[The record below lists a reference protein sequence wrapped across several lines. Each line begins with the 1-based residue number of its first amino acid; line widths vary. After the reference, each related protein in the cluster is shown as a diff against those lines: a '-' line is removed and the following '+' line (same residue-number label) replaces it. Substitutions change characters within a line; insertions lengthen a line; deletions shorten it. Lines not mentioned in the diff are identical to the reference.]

1 MLTLWL
7 PEGTSSLPLRPHHQ
21 LGVGGYILNAKNEIL
36 VIQEKHGITAGM
48 KDFWK
53 LPGGVVDPNESIAHA
68 VEREVLEETGV
79 RVKFQTIASVRESH
93 QGMYGGMTDL
103 YCVCVCVLDE
113 SVYKGEQ
120 SPVPVPQEKEIAASK
135 WMLADEFFKLK
146 FYSRRSLFSDL
157 LRHAALT
164 AQDIKGGVGSVGRQ
178 SGGAAH
184 TKGLVYTEGAKSR
197 TGKVR
202 DGIYAFLPF
211 CYLYLKWK
219 DFFEKPTWLE
229 TAGSI
234 VGIGGAIVMLADV
247 TVASSPNEKSPTI
260 VGDMAAFMG
269 AVTMC
274 VYLLVGRWMRKWC
287 PIWLYMTPVA
297 FFAALTCTVASALF
311 EGMSWGGLGATSWFG
326 FLSPLY
332 ILFAFYLGGGA
343 GVGGHTLLNYLLTF
357 LSTLVVSTSLLLE
370 PLVGSLLGACFGLQ
384 SLPGLYTIL
393 GTPVLFAGL
402 GMIIAGEQRRV
413 TARKVTEQ
421 EVMSVAKKNDVEI
434 EIS

>member
-1 MLTLWL
+1 M
-7 PEGTSSLPLRPHHQ
+7 SSK
-21 LGVGGYILNAKNEIL
+21 KNEGGAVVPGERARKGSPSKLCLYALL
-36 VIQEKHGITAGM
+36 VLAVTMCSSAGTVFLLM
-48 KDFWK
+48 
-53 LPGGVVDPNESIAHA
+53 S
-68 VEREVLEETGV
+68 EVPPFL
-79 RVKFQTIASVRESH
+79 RASWRLYAQTIVQIVPFVCEYRKLANK
-93 QGMYGGMTDL
+93 QGDDT
-103 YCVCVCVLDE
+103 
-113 SVYKGEQ
+113 
-120 SPVPVPQEKEIAASK
+120 IAK
-135 WMLADEFFKLK
+135 WRQHFLWMLLSGFFLGLH
-146 FYSRRSLFSDL
+146 FASWVWSLEHTSLTHSL
-157 LRHAALT
+157 LWVTMYPIVLN
-164 AQDIKGGVGSVGRQ
+164 
-178 SGGAAH
+178 SGH
-184 TKGLVYTEGAKSR
+184 WVCFLVSQ
-197 TGKVR
+197 
-202 DGIYAFLPF
+202 
-211 CYLYLKWK
+211 YLYLKWK
-219 DFFEKPTWLE
+219 EFFEKPTWLE

-421 EVMSVAKKNDVEI
+421 EAMSVAKKNDVEI
-434 EIS
+434 EIEIS

>member
-1 MLTLWL
+1 M
-7 PEGTSSLPLRPHHQ
+7 SSK
-21 LGVGGYILNAKNEIL
+21 KNEGGAVVPGEGARKGSPSKLCLYALL
-36 VIQEKHGITAGM
+36 VLAVTMCSSAGTVFLLM
-48 KDFWK
+48 
-53 LPGGVVDPNESIAHA
+53 S
-68 VEREVLEETGV
+68 EVPPFL
-79 RVKFQTIASVRESH
+79 RASWRLYAQTIVQIVPFVCEYRKLANK
-93 QGMYGGMTDL
+93 QGDDT
-103 YCVCVCVLDE
+103 
-113 SVYKGEQ
+113 
-120 SPVPVPQEKEIAASK
+120 IAK
-135 WMLADEFFKLK
+135 WRQHFLWMLLSGFFLGLH
-146 FYSRRSLFSDL
+146 FASWVWSLEHTSLAHSL
-157 LRHAALT
+157 LWVTMYPIVLN
-164 AQDIKGGVGSVGRQ
+164 
-178 SGGAAH
+178 SGH
-184 TKGLVYTEGAKSR
+184 WVCFLVSQ
-197 TGKVR
+197 
-202 DGIYAFLPF
+202 
-211 CYLYLKWK
+211 YLYLKWK
-219 DFFEKPTWLE
+219 EFFEKPTWLE

-421 EVMSVAKKNDVEI
+421 EAMSVAKKNDVEI
-434 EIS
+434 EIEIS

>member
-1 MLTLWL
+1 M
-7 PEGTSSLPLRPHHQ
+7 SSK
-21 LGVGGYILNAKNEIL
+21 KNEGGAVVPGERARKGSPSKLCLYALL
-36 VIQEKHGITAGM
+36 VLAVTMCSSAGTVFLLM
-48 KDFWK
+48 
-53 LPGGVVDPNESIAHA
+53 S
-68 VEREVLEETGV
+68 EVPPFL
-79 RVKFQTIASVRESH
+79 RASWRLYAQTIVQIVPFVCEYRKLANK
-93 QGMYGGMTDL
+93 QGDDT
-103 YCVCVCVLDE
+103 
-113 SVYKGEQ
+113 
-120 SPVPVPQEKEIAASK
+120 IAK
-135 WMLADEFFKLK
+135 WRQHFLWMLLSGFFLGLH
-146 FYSRRSLFSDL
+146 FASWVWSLEHTSLAHSL
-157 LRHAALT
+157 LWVTMYPIVLN
-164 AQDIKGGVGSVGRQ
+164 
-178 SGGAAH
+178 SGH
-184 TKGLVYTEGAKSR
+184 WVCFLVSQ
-197 TGKVR
+197 
-202 DGIYAFLPF
+202 
-211 CYLYLKWK
+211 YLYLKWK
-219 DFFEKPTWLE
+219 EFFEKPTWLE

-421 EVMSVAKKNDVEI
+421 EAMSVAKKNDVEI
-434 EIS
+434 EIEIS

>member
-1 MLTLWL
+1 MSSKKNEGGAVVPGERARKGSPSKLCLYALLVLAVTMCSSAGTVFLLMSEVPPFLRASWRLYAQTIVQIVPFVCEYRKLANKQGDDTIAKWRQHFLWL
-7 PEGTSSLPLRPHHQ
+7 LLSGFFLGLHFASWVWSLEHTSLAHSLLWVTMYPI
-21 LGVGGYILNAKNEIL
+21 VLNSGHWVCFL
-36 VIQEKHGITAGM
+36 VSQ
-48 KDFWK
+48 
-53 LPGGVVDPNESIAHA
+53 
-68 VEREVLEETGV
+68 
-79 RVKFQTIASVRESH
+79 
-93 QGMYGGMTDL
+93 
-103 YCVCVCVLDE
+103 
-113 SVYKGEQ
+113 
-120 SPVPVPQEKEIAASK
+120 
-135 WMLADEFFKLK
+135 
-146 FYSRRSLFSDL
+146 
-157 LRHAALT
+157 
-164 AQDIKGGVGSVGRQ
+164 
-178 SGGAAH
+178 
-184 TKGLVYTEGAKSR
+184 
-197 TGKVR
+197 
-202 DGIYAFLPF
+202 
-211 CYLYLKWK
+211 YLYLKWK

-247 TVASSPNEKSPTI
+247 TVASSPNEKAPAI
-260 VGDMAAFMG
+260 VGVMAAFMG

-421 EVMSVAKKNDVEI
+421 EAMSVAKKNDVEI
-434 EIS
+434 EIEIS

>member
-1 MLTLWL
+1 MCSSA
-7 PEGTSSLPLRPHHQ
+7 GTVFLLMSEVPPFLRASWR
-21 LGVGGYILNAKNEIL
+21 LYA
-36 VIQEKHGITAGM
+36 
-48 KDFWK
+48 
-53 LPGGVVDPNESIAHA
+53 
-68 VEREVLEETGV
+68 
-79 RVKFQTIASVRESH
+79 QTIVQIVPFVCEYRKLANK
-93 QGMYGGMTDL
+93 QGDDT
-103 YCVCVCVLDE
+103 
-113 SVYKGEQ
+113 
-120 SPVPVPQEKEIAASK
+120 IAK
-135 WMLADEFFKLK
+135 WRQHFLWMLLSGFFLGLH
-146 FYSRRSLFSDL
+146 FASWVWSLEHTSLAHSL
-157 LRHAALT
+157 LWVTMYPIVLN
-164 AQDIKGGVGSVGRQ
+164 
-178 SGGAAH
+178 SGH
-184 TKGLVYTEGAKSR
+184 WVCFLVSQ
-197 TGKVR
+197 
-202 DGIYAFLPF
+202 
-211 CYLYLKWK
+211 YLYLKWK
-219 DFFEKPTWLE
+219 EFFEKPTWLE

-260 VGDMAAFMG
+260 AGDMAAFMG
-269 AVTMC
+269 ALTMC

-421 EVMSVAKKNDVEI
+421 EAMSVAKKNDVEI
-434 EIS
+434 EIEIS

>member
-1 MLTLWL
+1 M
-7 PEGTSSLPLRPHHQ
+7 SSK
-21 LGVGGYILNAKNEIL
+21 KNEGGAVVPGERARKGSPSKLCLYALL
-36 VIQEKHGITAGM
+36 VLAVTMCSSAGTVFLLM
-48 KDFWK
+48 
-53 LPGGVVDPNESIAHA
+53 S
-68 VEREVLEETGV
+68 EVPPFL
-79 RVKFQTIASVRESH
+79 RASWRLYAQTIVQIVPFVCEYRKLANK
-93 QGMYGGMTDL
+93 QGDDT
-103 YCVCVCVLDE
+103 
-113 SVYKGEQ
+113 
-120 SPVPVPQEKEIAASK
+120 IAK
-135 WMLADEFFKLK
+135 WRQHFLWMLLSGFFLGLH
-146 FYSRRSLFSDL
+146 FASWVWSLEHTSLAHSL
-157 LRHAALT
+157 LWVTMYPIVLN
-164 AQDIKGGVGSVGRQ
+164 
-178 SGGAAH
+178 SGH
-184 TKGLVYTEGAKSR
+184 WVCFLVSQ
-197 TGKVR
+197 
-202 DGIYAFLPF
+202 
-211 CYLYLKWK
+211 YLYLKWK
-219 DFFEKPTWLE
+219 EFFEKPTWLE

-421 EVMSVAKKNDVEI
+421 EAMSVANKNDVEI
-434 EIS
+434 EIEIS

>member
-1 MLTLWL
+1 M
-7 PEGTSSLPLRPHHQ
+7 SSK
-21 LGVGGYILNAKNEIL
+21 KNEGGAVVPGERARKGSPSKLCLYALL
-36 VIQEKHGITAGM
+36 VLAVTMCSSAGTVFLLM
-48 KDFWK
+48 
-53 LPGGVVDPNESIAHA
+53 S
-68 VEREVLEETGV
+68 EVPPFL
-79 RVKFQTIASVRESH
+79 RASWRLYAQTIVQIVPFVCEYRKLANK
-93 QGMYGGMTDL
+93 QGDDT
-103 YCVCVCVLDE
+103 
-113 SVYKGEQ
+113 
-120 SPVPVPQEKEIAASK
+120 IAK
-135 WMLADEFFKLK
+135 WRQHFLWMLLSGFFLGLH
-146 FYSRRSLFSDL
+146 FASWVWSLEHTSLAHSL
-157 LRHAALT
+157 LWVTMYPIVLN
-164 AQDIKGGVGSVGRQ
+164 
-178 SGGAAH
+178 SGH
-184 TKGLVYTEGAKSR
+184 WVCFLVSQ
-197 TGKVR
+197 
-202 DGIYAFLPF
+202 
-211 CYLYLKWK
+211 YLYLKWK
-219 DFFEKPTWLE
+219 EFFEKPTWLE

-332 ILFAFYLGGGA
+332 ILFAFYLGCGA

-421 EVMSVAKKNDVEI
+421 EAMSVAKKNDVEI
-434 EIS
+434 EIEIS

>member
-1 MLTLWL
+1 MLPKKAIKPDRFNGLTINVTEKLFSDYSPQQFKTALHAHVLEWKKQQKKGVWLKIPSLLAKFVPSAIETGFSYHHCMPNFVMLTLWL

-202 DGIYAFLPF
+202 DGIYA
-211 CYLYLKWK
+211 
-219 DFFEKPTWLE
+219 
-229 TAGSI
+229 
-234 VGIGGAIVMLADV
+234 
-247 TVASSPNEKSPTI
+247 SSK
-260 VGDMAAFMG
+260 
-269 AVTMC
+269 
-274 VYLLVGRWMRKWC
+274 L
-287 PIWLYMTPVA
+287 
-297 FFAALTCTVASALF
+297 
-311 EGMSWGGLGATSWFG
+311 
-326 FLSPLY
+326 
-332 ILFAFYLGGGA
+332 
-343 GVGGHTLLNYLLTF
+343 
-357 LSTLVVSTSLLLE
+357 
-370 PLVGSLLGACFGLQ
+370 
-384 SLPGLYTIL
+384 
-393 GTPVLFAGL
+393 
-402 GMIIAGEQRRV
+402 
-413 TARKVTEQ
+413 
-421 EVMSVAKKNDVEI
+421 
-434 EIS
+434 

>member
-1 MLTLWL
+1 MSSKKNRGEVVVPRERAGKGSPLKLCLYALLVLAVTMCSSAGTVFLL
-7 PEGTSSLPLRPHHQ
+7 MPEVPPFLRASWR
-21 LGVGGYILNAKNEIL
+21 LYA
-36 VIQEKHGITAGM
+36 
-48 KDFWK
+48 
-53 LPGGVVDPNESIAHA
+53 
-68 VEREVLEETGV
+68 
-79 RVKFQTIASVRESH
+79 QTIVQIVPFACEYRKLANK
-93 QGMYGGMTDL
+93 QGDGT
-103 YCVCVCVLDE
+103 
-113 SVYKGEQ
+113 
-120 SPVPVPQEKEIAASK
+120 IAK
-135 WMLADEFFKLK
+135 WRQHFLWMLLSGFFLGLH
-146 FYSRRSLFSDL
+146 FASWVWSLEHTSLAHSL
-157 LRHAALT
+157 LWVTMYPIVLN
-164 AQDIKGGVGSVGRQ
+164 
-178 SGGAAH
+178 SGH
-184 TKGLVYTEGAKSR
+184 WVCFLVSQ
-197 TGKVR
+197 
-202 DGIYAFLPF
+202 
-211 CYLYLKWK
+211 YLYLKWK
-219 DFFEKPTWLE
+219 GFFEKPTWLE

-234 VGIGGAIVMLADV
+234 VGIGGAIVMLGDV

-413 TARKVTEQ
+413 TARKVNEQ
-421 EVMSVAKKNDVEI
+421 EAMSVAKKNDVEI
-434 EIS
+434 EVEIS